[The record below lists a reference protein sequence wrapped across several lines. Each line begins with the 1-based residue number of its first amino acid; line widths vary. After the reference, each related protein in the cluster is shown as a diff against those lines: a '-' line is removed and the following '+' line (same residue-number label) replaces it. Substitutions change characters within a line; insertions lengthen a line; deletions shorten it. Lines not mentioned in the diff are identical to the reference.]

1 LSLSRHMVDLT
12 PKQEAFAQAYVEGGN
27 AAAAYR
33 QCYDVS
39 PSAKPETV
47 WSEASLLLGNPKVT
61 ARVLAIRAELR
72 VKNAVSIDTI
82 QALAMAAYEKAMDEG
97 KGASA
102 AVSAATLIAK
112 LHGLIT
118 DRQEQKVTA
127 MITATVVDRPPGE
140 SRDEWLARRKREM
153 GAMEPTTSH

>member
-1 LSLSRHMVDLT
+1 MVDLT

-61 ARVLAIRAELR
+61 ARVLAIRDQMR
-72 VKNAVSIDTI
+72 IKHAVTIDSIH
-82 QALAMAAYEKAMDEG
+82 ALAMAAYEKAMNEG

-102 AVSAATLIAK
+102 AISAATLIAK

-127 MITATVVDRPPGE
+127 TISATFVDRPPRE
-140 SRDEWLARRKREM
+140 SRDEWIARRKREM
-153 GAMEPTTSH
+153 AGATQTAN